1 MIVTLDSK
9 RRLRVPVEVMPTK
22 PGDDF
27 LVDFD
32 PDEDMLVC
40 HRITPGADWLAVD
53 IIGPH
58 SLGHAEDDD
67 GAWSDR
73 YLLSYGESIGGGT
86 SEIQRN
92 IIAERVLGLPR

>member
-9 RRLRVPVEVMPTK
+9 RRLRVPVEVMPTE

-40 HRITPGADWLAVD
+40 HRITPGVDWLAVLKECPVPLD
-53 IIGPH
+53 
-58 SLGHAEDDD
+58 E
-67 GAWSDR
+67 
-73 YLLSYGESIGGGT
+73 
-86 SEIQRN
+86 
-92 IIAERVLGLPR
+92 LPSRRREYFRSKL